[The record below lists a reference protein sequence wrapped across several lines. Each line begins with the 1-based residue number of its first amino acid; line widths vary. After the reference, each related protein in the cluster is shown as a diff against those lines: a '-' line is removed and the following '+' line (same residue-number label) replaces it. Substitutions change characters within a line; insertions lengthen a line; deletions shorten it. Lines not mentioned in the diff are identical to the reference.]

1 MSFKWHCSPTWFPC
15 GLAFFWL
22 LSKSKE
28 YLSVTSIMVS
38 NSFSLLTLTPLQHL
52 TIHDS
57 RGPNALL
64 HKYRSFLQLLCEDSA
79 TKCFPAEPWVHRNL
93 PPPHYKARLSF
104 YLCLWLGGSG
114 HCYGFLHPSESFGW
128 CRLQQLHTVSGRIRP
143 KSVLPGSLIL
153 SDIDFLSSV
162 FILRYRSRY
171 IFVAC

>member
-1 MSFKWHCSPTWFPC
+1 MDWHFFDSCLNLRNTSLSPASWFQTPFLC
-15 GLAFFWL
+15 L
-22 LSKSKE
+22 LSRPCSTLPSTIAE
-28 YLSVTSIMVS
+28 APMPFFINIDPFSSCSVRI
-38 NSFSLLTLTPLQHL
+38 QQ
-52 TIHDS
+52 
-57 RGPNALL
+57 PNA
-64 HKYRSFLQLLCEDSA
+64 SPQSCGCTETS
-79 TKCFPAEPWVHRNL
+79 
-93 PPPHYKARLSF
+93 PPHYKARLSF

-153 SDIDFLSSV
+153 SDMDFLSSV